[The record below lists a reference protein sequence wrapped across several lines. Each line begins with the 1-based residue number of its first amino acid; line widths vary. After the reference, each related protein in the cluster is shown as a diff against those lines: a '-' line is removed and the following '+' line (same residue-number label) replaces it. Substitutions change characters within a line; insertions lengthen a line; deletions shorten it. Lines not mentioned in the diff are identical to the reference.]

1 MQTAG
6 VPLIVCL
13 TSNAKVRERVAG
25 RLSDCGVVL
34 MCADVAELRAVF
46 CPAAQAEWAHVVD
59 PTTVGEIPSLAVTI
73 PPSLQPAD
81 GAGAGDLVIDPER
94 HLVTWR
100 GAAVPVTRLERELLS
115 SLASPPVG
123 VWTYERL
130 FHTVWGGA
138 YLGDTSILH
147 SAMKRLRRKLRA
159 VGEGVAVET
168 VRGIGYRLV
177 TG

>member
-1 MQTAG
+1 MLTAE

-13 TSNAKVRERVAG
+13 TSNVKVRERVAG
-25 RLSDCGVVL
+25 RLADCGVVL

-46 CPAAQAEWAHVVD
+46 CPSARADWANVVD
-59 PTTVGEIPSLAVTI
+59 PTTLGDAPTPAVTI
-73 PPSLQPAD
+73 PPPQAAV
-81 GAGAGDLVIDPER
+81 GAVAGDLVVDPDR

-100 GAAVPVTRLERELLS
+100 GAVVPVTRLERELLS
-115 SLASPPVG
+115 SLASAPVG

-130 FHTVWGGA
+130 FQTVWGGA

-159 VGEGVAVET
+159 VGDGVSVET
-168 VRGIGYRLV
+168 VRGVGYRLV